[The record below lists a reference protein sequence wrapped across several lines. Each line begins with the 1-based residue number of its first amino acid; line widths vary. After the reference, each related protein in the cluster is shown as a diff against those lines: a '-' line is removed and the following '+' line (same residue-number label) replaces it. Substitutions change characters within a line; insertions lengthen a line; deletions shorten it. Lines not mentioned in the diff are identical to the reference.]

1 MLFVLVG
8 VASLAVDVGFQ
19 YASKASVQVLADAA
33 ALEAL
38 ASVDPELSYVEEDTT
53 IRRFVA
59 NMSEANG
66 FARDLFRVKTY
77 GCDSSGGSAG
87 WGTTDHG
94 HVSDYPSEFIDKG
107 DGTTHIDHSGRRVP
121 SRHSRLPRPGG
132 ASMAELLAAWARP
145 DSRGA
150 LPLLGAPGVRVTMRL
165 VGPDLPVWML
175 PGAIN
180 LADSGGHDDGGDDG
194 GGGATGHYGYGVPS
208 VIPPPTPIDICRVEV
223 SATLESPSFFAS
235 ILRFAN
241 FRLGIYAAAQRNYL
255 VSTTSRNC
263 AFWAQQSFSVRGVSK
278 NCIDSYDSTLGD
290 YFTQLAACGA
300 ACDVPGAHGSNCTRY
315 LGGESGLCSD
325 GTLSFNGNVTQMSD
339 LSAVGGVSISGGSYD
354 IYGDVVTGG
363 AFSGDGSN
371 VHGTVVEG
379 APVTALT
386 VPPVSFSLPPSY
398 PDVRLVNDNS
408 TANITGYVNTSSL
421 SSYTLTDKTGT
432 APNPGCDPLA
442 PADRKAICLSAGKVY
457 YFRTIAIGSSSNV
470 RLVGSS
476 ANPTILYL
484 DNYSSSS
491 AFSFN
496 GGVFNA
502 SGQPSKLVIRGAS
515 STGRLDGTLG
525 LTGNSSIHADIYAP
539 GYTVTLTGGGGSE
552 DGDVFG
558 RIYAKAIDVRGNQ
571 SIHFDE
577 SLTPID
583 AGITSSVS
591 TLSKVV
597 LVE

>member
-8 VASLAVDVGFQ
+8 VAALAVDVGFQ
-19 YASKASVQVLADAA
+19 YARKAAVQILADAA
-33 ALEAL
+33 AIEAL
-38 ASVDPELSYVEEDTT
+38 ASVNPALTYAEEDVA

-59 NMSEANG
+59 NISEANG
-66 FARDLFRVKTY
+66 LARDLFRVKTY

-94 HVSDYPSEFIDKG
+94 HVSDDPSEHIDKG
-107 DGTTHIDHSGRRVP
+107 DGTTHLDHSGRRVP

-132 ASMAELLAAWARP
+132 APAGELLAAWARP
-145 DSRGA
+145 GVRDA
-150 LPLLGAPGVRVTMRL
+150 LPLLGAPGLRVTMRL
-165 VGPDLPVWML
+165 AGPELPVWMR

-180 LADSGGHDDGGDDG
+180 LADAHG

-208 VIPPPTPIDICRVEV
+208 VIPPPTPGDVCRVEV
-223 SATLESPSFFAS
+223 STTLDSPSFFAS

-263 AFWAQQSFSVRGVSK
+263 AFWASQSFSVRGVSK

-300 ACDVPGAHGSNCTRY
+300 ACDIPGVHGNNCTRY
-315 LGGESGLCSD
+315 LGAESGLCSD
-325 GTLSFNGNVTQMSD
+325 GTLSLSGNLTQMSD
-339 LSAVGGVSISGGSYD
+339 LSVLGNVSISGNSYD
-354 IYGDVVTGG
+354 VYGDVVTGG
-363 AFSGDGSN
+363 SFSGDAGN
-371 VHGTVVEG
+371 IHGTLIEG

-408 TANITGYVNTSSL
+408 TTNITGYVQTAAL
-421 SSYTLTDKTGT
+421 SSYTLTDESGS

-442 PADRKAICLSAGKVY
+442 PSDRKAICLTAGKVY
-457 YFRTIAIGSSSNV
+457 YFRSISIGSNSNL

-476 ANPTILYL
+476 TNPTIIYL

-491 AFSFN
+491 SFAFN
-496 GGVFNA
+496 GGVFNT
-502 SGQPSKLVIRGAS
+502 SGEPGKLLIRGAS
-515 STGRLDGTLG
+515 STGRLDGVLG
-525 LTGNSSIHADIYAP
+525 LTGNSSIHADIMAP
-539 GYTVTLTGGGGSE
+539 GYTVNLTGGGGSE
-552 DGDVFG
+552 DGDLFG
-558 RIYAKAIDVRGNQ
+558 RIFAKAIDVRGNQ
-571 SIHFDE
+571 SLHFDE
-577 SLTPID
+577 SLAPVDVGVT
-583 AGITSSVS
+583 TSVS